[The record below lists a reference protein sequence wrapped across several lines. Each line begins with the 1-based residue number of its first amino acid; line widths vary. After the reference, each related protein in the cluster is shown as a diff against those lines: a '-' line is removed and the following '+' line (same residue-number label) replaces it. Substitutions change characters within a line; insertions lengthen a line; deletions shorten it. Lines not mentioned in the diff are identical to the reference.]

1 MWELR
6 AIDVQIISKG
16 MEIQRL
22 EQELKENRDRWTN
35 KELDDAHRKMR
46 KIRLK
51 SALREYKNLL
61 KRWWLVEE
69 YWRYQEQVAEMRRE
83 EEILRRD
90 DLYDN
95 DYEND

>member
-1 MWELR
+1 MKDLR

-35 KELDDAHRKMR
+35 KELDDAHRALR
-46 KIRLK
+46 KDKLK
-51 SALREYKNLL
+51 IAKREYKRLIR
-61 KRWWLVEE
+61 KWWFIEE
-69 YWRYQEQVAEMRRE
+69 REMYMEKEAERRRE

-90 DLYDN
+90 DLYD
-95 DYEND
+95 YEEN